1 MPAGRQ
7 VSTTTKAGK
16 ALTKGQIHDLL
27 QSAICYYMDK
37 ICFNG
42 KNMKKLTDLKKIF
55 EKLRKKKINVAGIYS
70 YWNMNEVKKYE
81 PALDETEIKK
91 LFGITK

>member
-1 MPAGRQ
+1 M
-7 VSTTTKAGK
+7 V
-16 ALTKGQIHDLL
+16 DLISNL
-27 QSAICYYMDK
+27 EFEAIMV
-37 ICFNG
+37 ILMVLG
-42 KNMKKLTDLKKIF
+42 V
-55 EKLRKKKINVAGIYS
+55 RKKKVNVAGIYS